1 MINTSA
7 IRGTLVRS
15 SDGRFG
21 RVSKFSTA
29 WITVEWNEGT
39 RWEKQSF
46 RRTANEVHEDLEV
59 FTTEGWKKMAL
70 LLGKKKNDYSL
81 DDLIETVR
89 AKLLEL
95 SESDDDEDD
104 EDEDDEDDE
113 ELEEC
118 VKEALFRNWSGVT
131 ESLKEAQGD
140 GHNPFKRKKHLG
152 PGPRDGEN
160 DETKQWKC
168 VCNDYDCA
176 CYPQGNN
183 KRKAFTFKIDRAW
196 KKRYNAEYRAWRKN
210 QGD

>member
-95 SESDDDEDD
+95 SESDDDEDED
-104 EDEDDEDDE
+104 DEDDEDDE

-131 ESLKEAQGD
+131 ESLNEEET
-140 GHNPFKRKKHLG
+140 HHPFKRKKRLG
-152 PGPRDGEN
+152 PGPRGGEN

-183 KRKAFTFKIDRAW
+183 KRKAFTFKINRAW
-196 KKRYNAEYRAWRKN
+196 KKRYNAEYRAWRKK
-210 QGD
+210 QGA